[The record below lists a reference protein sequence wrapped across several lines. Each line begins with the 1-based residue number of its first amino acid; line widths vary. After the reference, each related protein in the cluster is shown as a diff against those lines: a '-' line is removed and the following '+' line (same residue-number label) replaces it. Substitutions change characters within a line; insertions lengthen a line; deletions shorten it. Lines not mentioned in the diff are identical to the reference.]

1 MNRDKLFGFIGLG
14 NMGQPMAQHIARKGY
29 RLLVH
34 DIAGTSERAPENSLI
49 AASNAEVVERA
60 QVIALSLP
68 TLEVNQLVVQEIAEL
83 QPDECVIVDTCTIG
97 PTAAA
102 KNAQVL
108 DKAGLGYVDSPVSG
122 LRFRALEGTLTSMVS
137 GPLNQIDQARPL
149 VECYSANVFVVGE
162 DAGQGQQ
169 MKMINNALCIS
180 SYVTTSEALAYGE
193 SGGLQLE
200 TMLAVINAS
209 SGQSFATSQT
219 FPKFVASG
227 KFNSGCEAHII
238 EKDLRLFVEDALRQG
253 TNNTVIAKA
262 LERVANFVAEDRTQD
277 QFRIYPFIKSSKP
290 DS

>member
-1 MNRDKLFGFIGLG
+1 MKDKLFGFIGLG
-14 NMGQPMAQHIARKGY
+14 NMGQPMAQHIVRKGY

-34 DIAGTSERAPENSLI
+34 DISETREKAPENTLV

-60 QVIALSLP
+60 QVVALSLP
-68 TLEVNQLVVQEIAEL
+68 TVEVNQLVVQEIASL
-83 QPDECVIVDTCTIG
+83 QADACVIVDTCTIG
-97 PTAAA
+97 PAAAA
-102 KNAQVL
+102 KNAEL
-108 DKAGLGYVDSPVSG
+108 LAKADLGYVDSPVSG
-122 LRFRALEGTLTSMVS
+122 LRFRAVEGILTSMVS
-137 GPLNQIDQARPL
+137 GNENQIDQARPL
-149 VECYSANVFVVGE
+149 IECYSANVFVVGE
-162 DAGQGQQ
+162 KAGQGQQ

-193 SGGLQLE
+193 SGGLQLS

-238 EKDLRLFVEDALRQG
+238 EKDLRLFVEDALREG

-262 LERVANFVAEDRTQD
+262 LERVTDFVAEDRTQD
-277 QFRIYPFIKSSKP
+277 QFRIYPFIKSSKQ